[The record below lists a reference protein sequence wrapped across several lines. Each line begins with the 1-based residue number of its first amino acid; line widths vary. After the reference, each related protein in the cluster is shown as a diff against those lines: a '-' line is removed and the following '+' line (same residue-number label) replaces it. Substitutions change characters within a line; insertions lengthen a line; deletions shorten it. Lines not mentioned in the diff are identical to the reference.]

1 MDLHK
6 FVKLEESTLLDLYKS
21 TVEAFPRT
29 GKRQHSIDT
38 IKIIEMKF
46 TPFLGMRTLL
56 VRGLAKNIDN
66 QREYSTLI
74 LFKGVKYREDQS
86 ARTVKLHVQGTTYLL
101 ESVSQSKNEVLLR
114 CGCPDFHWRFNHY
127 DHEDGSLY
135 GRKRRKYE
143 SKGTGAKANPKEAQ
157 GMCKHLMKTVKALY
171 DSKIM
176 EG

>member
-1 MDLHK
+1 MDLRK

-21 TVEAFPRT
+21 TVDAFPRT

-38 IKIIEMKF
+38 IKIIEMNF

-56 VRGLAKNIDN
+56 VRGVAKNIDN
-66 QREYSTLI
+66 QREYPTI
-74 LFKGVKYREDQS
+74 VLFKGVKYRERES
-86 ARTVKLHVQGTTYLL
+86 SGTVRLRARDGTYLM

-114 CGCPDFHWRFNHY
+114 CDCPDFYWRFNFH

-143 SKGTGAKANPKEAQ
+143 SRGIGAKANPNQAQ
-157 GMCKHLMKTVKALY
+157 GMCKHLIKTVKALY

-176 EG
+176 ED